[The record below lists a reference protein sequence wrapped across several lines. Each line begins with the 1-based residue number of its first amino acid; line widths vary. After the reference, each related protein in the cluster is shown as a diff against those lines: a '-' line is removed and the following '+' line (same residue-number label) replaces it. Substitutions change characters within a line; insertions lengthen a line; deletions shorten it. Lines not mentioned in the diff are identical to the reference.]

1 MVRNAGKPKGKNKKD
16 DSPAIK
22 REAVYWGMGLA
33 GILLL
38 VAVLIP
44 ERVGLVGRLFH
55 SLLVGLFGLGGL
67 VLPIGLICFAV
78 LGLTAREVFVP
89 WVRAVLMGWLVLALL
104 HTIVAPVG
112 VEYTGMAYLSAVYSS
127 GRMMS
132 GGVVGAILSSL
143 FRLALG
149 RILSGLVMVVLIIV
163 LFMFITGR
171 SIASLIGHGVGKA
184 KDMYE
189 ERNATHQDYDDE
201 DDDFI
206 PEDDK
211 DLVPKLVPK
220 KPVPKPEPKAKPR
233 KAKRPKAL
241 KPLAEREGDEV
252 WDRSAELIH
261 FPEDEDHLGEHG
273 YTVRLIQEE
282 LEDIEPPDH
291 KPREV
296 PAYLL
301 PPGKRPRP
309 GQPSRMAAEPRE
321 IKITPAPIVH
331 GGTTAVPEPRVIP
344 VAPSVGYAPPPAGET
359 TATYEPTED
368 FEADFEDDFHTDF
381 EADYE
386 EDFEADEDAP
396 HWPQPETDHTPLVVR
411 GLIDDPPEAPPQDSY
426 TGYEPEDDPF
436 LDADEM
442 PFEDATP
449 YNEYDHMT
457 QLANPPT
464 TPMPQPAQTEAELY
478 ANFQLPTIDFLA
490 QNTKPTTGA
499 ETRMKVMEN
508 SNILEETLRSFRIE
522 AKVVEVSVGPT
533 VTRYDLSPGPGVKV
547 SSIANLSNDLA
558 LSLAA
563 QGIRIEAPIP
573 GKAAVGIEIPN
584 KDPQGVFLREII
596 EGERFENFSSK
607 LAFAVGKDIAGNPVV
622 ADVADMP
629 HLLIAGAT
637 GAGKSVCIN
646 TLIAS
651 LLYKAKPNEVKLL
664 MIDPKVVELSVYNG
678 IPHLLIPVVTDPK
691 KASGALNWAVQE
703 MESRYNAFAETG
715 CRDLKG
721 YNRHIAEEGK
731 DELPQIVIIIDELAD
746 LMMTC
751 KGEVEEAICRLA
763 QKARA
768 AGIHLIVATQRPSVD
783 VITGLIKANIPS
795 RLAFAVSSGTDS
807 RTVLD
812 MQGAEKLLGRG
823 DMLFL
828 PRGQNKPIRVQG
840 GFISDKEV
848 EQLVA
853 FLKAQAPVEHT
864 TEMIQQITM
873 PGKANIEGELDEF
886 FHDAVEFLLVKGKAS
901 TSMLQRQFRIG
912 YNRASRL
919 MDDLEMRGIVGPEDG
934 VKPRKVTITREEYR
948 EIYGM

>member
-1 MVRNAGKPKGKNKKD
+1 MAKNTGRPKRGSSPKSTH
-16 DSPAIK
+16 SPAIR
-22 REAVYWGMGLA
+22 REAIYWVMALVGVF
-33 GILLL
+33 LL

-44 ERVGLVGRLFH
+44 DRVGFVGPFFH
-55 SLLVGLFGLGGL
+55 NLLLGLFGFGGV
-67 VLPIGLICFAV
+67 VLPIGLICFTIM
-78 LGLTAREVFVP
+78 GLLARDIQVP
-89 WVRAVLMGWLVLALL
+89 WVRSTIVTWLVLALL
-104 HTIVAPVG
+104 HIMFAQIET
-112 VEYTGMAYLSAVYSS
+112 EYTGMQYLGAVYSS
-127 GRMMS
+127 GRILG
-132 GGVVGAILSSL
+132 GGVIGAILGTL
-143 FRLALG
+143 FQLALG
-149 RILSGLVMVVLIIV
+149 RVLSALVIIVLIIV
-163 LFMFITGR
+163 LVMFITGI
-171 SIASLIGHGVGKA
+171 SFASLIGRGVDKA
-184 KDMYE
+184 KDMYD
-189 ERNATHQDYDDE
+189 ERAVRRYEE
-201 DDDFI
+201 DDFD
-206 PEDDK
+206 ELDETYDNA
-211 DLVPKLVPK
+211 
-220 KPVPKPEPKAKPR
+220 PVPKRAKKMDEKKDKSMP
-233 KAKRPKAL
+233 L
-241 KPLAEREGDEV
+241 KPLPRTRRKEYDSEE
-252 WDRSAELIH
+252 DRRAELMHI
-261 FPEDEDHLGEHG
+261 EDNELYDDDDYRVLL
-273 YTVRLIQEE
+273 VQEE
-282 LEDIEPPDH
+282 LDGESDGAEGSADERI
-291 KPREV
+291 PREI

-301 PPGKRPRP
+301 PPGKRPLVAKA
-309 GQPSRMAAEPRE
+309 SPRILNFQE
-321 IKITPAPIVH
+321 
-331 GGTTAVPEPRVIP
+331 E
-344 VAPSVGYAPPPAGET
+344 SAPPLPMEEVQDTEPKAYVSEEPDYAGEDEH
-359 TATYEPTED
+359 YEDSHEND
-368 FEADFEDDFHTDF
+368 
-381 EADYE
+381 
-386 EDFEADEDAP
+386 
-396 HWPQPETDHTPLVVR
+396 TPLVVK
-411 GLIDDPPEAPPQDSY
+411 GLVDDAAPSAPQTFEYDEDLEYDEYAHISRLAGGAALSAPP
-426 TGYEPEDDPF
+426 
-436 LDADEM
+436 
-442 PFEDATP
+442 TP
-449 YNEYDHMT
+449 IKEKE
-457 QLANPPT
+457 L
-464 TPMPQPAQTEAELY
+464 TEAEIY
-478 ANFQLPTIDFLA
+478 ANFKLPTIDFLA
-490 QNTKPTTGA
+490 VNNKTATGA

-533 VTRYDLSPGPGVKV
+533 VTRYDISPGPGVKV

-584 KDPQGVFLREII
+584 KEPQGVFLREII
-596 EGERFENFSSK
+596 ENERFESFPSK

-651 LLYKAKPNEVKLL
+651 LLYKARPDEVKLL

-721 YNRHIAEEGK
+721 YNRHLEEA
-731 DELPQIVIIIDELAD
+731 DEQTLPQIVIIIDELAD

-812 MQGAEKLLGRG
+812 MHGAEKLLGRG

-828 PRGQNKPIRVQG
+828 PRGQSKPIRVQG

-853 FLKAQAPVEHT
+853 FLKAQAPIIHT

-886 FHDAVEFLLVKGKAS
+886 FHDAVDFLLVKGKAS

-948 EIYGM
+948 EIYGQ